1 MVDEISIE
9 NKLKELR
16 KTQCLSQEE
25 LAEHL
30 GISRQSI
37 IALEQGHTMPSL
49 PLAVSI
55 CQFFNTAFEDVFEF
69 EREMDRQFDQ
79 IHNEIADNLSQ
90 SESDKKVIKISSGNP
105 TSPRLRGAGPEG
117 KENAMIELEPWRP
130 FREAVTLRDAVDRLF
145 EDSIITPGRAVATM
159 PKVDIKDKKEAIVV
173 RAELP
178 GIAEEDVNVEILDN
192 VITISGEKK
201 DEKESPPAGGDKGY
215 YYKESHSGA
224 FSRSFTL
231 PSDVKAEKAIAEMKN
246 GVLTI
251 TVPKIEPKKASKVKI
266 AKK

>member
-1 MVDEISIE
+1 MEDKDFTIE
-9 NKLKELR
+9 NHLRQLR
-16 KTQCLSQEE
+16 KMQQLSQEE

-69 EREMDRQFDQ
+69 EREMDR
-79 IHNEIADNLSQ
+79 L
-90 SESDKKVIKISSGNP
+90 
-105 TSPRLRGAGPEG
+105 L
-117 KENAMIELEPWRP
+117 
-130 FREAVTLRDAVDRLF
+130 
-145 EDSIITPGRAVATM
+145 EDSAITPAEITSGM
-159 PKVDIKDKKEAIVV
+159 PKVDIKDTKDVV
-173 RAELP
+173 VVKAELP
-178 GIAEEDVNVEILDN
+178 GINEEDINIEILDN
-192 VITISGEKK
+192 VMTISGEKK
-201 DEKESPPAGGDKGY
+201 EEKEEEEKGY
-215 YYKESHSGA
+215 YYKESHSGT

-231 PSDVKAEKAIAEMKN
+231 PADVKAEKAIAEMKN

-251 TVPKIEPKKASKVKI
+251 QVPKIGPKKASKVKI